1 LTVTLFQS
9 RYAAVFASCSRLKL
23 GVAMKTHALRLS
35 VATAVLAGSLAFAAP
50 AQASIKIGVA
60 SSPNGFVMKDVPT
73 QIAVSGVKSAG
84 VFLWNEDQK
93 KYFRIGQATPAKAV
107 NYTFLRS
114 GIQRVQIRP
123 SKGKAKVFRVA
134 VYDRFNGAGAG
145 TPTAYGS
152 LTLPS
157 RADNFLDNFA
167 RSFSAAASRGCV
179 LVDIGAKTDRGS
191 IKVNVQSTGADQAAF
206 DAAPGNPVGVT
217 NVPVRG
223 DAVVE
228 FFGTE
233 ARGNAWGLIWTCLSD
248 R

>member
-1 LTVTLFQS
+1 
-9 RYAAVFASCSRLKL
+9 
-23 GVAMKTHALRLS
+23 M
-35 VATAVLAGSLAFAAP
+35 AVLATSLAFAAP
-50 AQASIKIGVA
+50 AQALIKIGVA

-123 SKGKAKVFRVA
+123 SKGKPKVFKVA
-134 VYDRFNGAGAG
+134 VYDRFLGERFSRI
-145 TPTAYGS
+145 PTAYGP

-157 RADNFLDNFA
+157 KIGFGSN
-167 RSFSAAASRGCV
+167 SFTWSSPAAASRGCV
-179 LVDIGAKTDRGS
+179 LVDIGAKTDRGGS
-191 IKVNVQSTGADQAAF
+191 IKVNVQSTGADQATFEATL
-206 DAAPGNPVGVT
+206 GNPVGVT

-228 FFGTE
+228 FLGDD
-233 ARGNAWGLIWTCLSD
+233 ARGHTVGLIWTCLSD

>member
-1 LTVTLFQS
+1 
-9 RYAAVFASCSRLKL
+9 
-23 GVAMKTHALRLS
+23 M
-35 VATAVLAGSLAFAAP
+35 AVLATSLAFAAP

-134 VYDRFNGAGAG
+134 VYDRFVGSGSNR
-145 TPTAYGS
+145 PTAYGP

-157 RADNFLDNFA
+157 QQFWYSSNFTQA
-167 RSFSAAASRGCV
+167 YSATASRGCV
-179 LVDIGAKTDRGS
+179 LADIGAKTDRGS
-191 IKVNVQSTGADQAAF
+191 IKVNVQSTGADQATFEATL
-206 DAAPGNPVGVT
+206 GNPVGVT

-228 FFGTE
+228 FFGNT
-233 ARGNAWGLIWTCLSD
+233 ALNGVSGLVWTCLSD